1 MRKPDPSLVRAA
13 SARAGSSSGPGRPEK
28 GAGAPSMLWE
38 LVFLS
43 ITVLRPHLANDLTAE
58 PNTESIALGRQGVQA
73 ELLLWELNW
82 WC

>member
-1 MRKPDPSLVRAA
+1 
-13 SARAGSSSGPGRPEK
+13 
-28 GAGAPSMLWE
+28 MLWE

-58 PNTESIALGRQGVQA
+58 PNTESIALGGQGVRA